1 MNIYKVTFT
10 IELHRDGDYDVSD
23 VSADSVR
30 VFAPTLEESLRKAQ
44 AYANENYLARLITL
58 KNDDGKEF
66 TSQYKNYRT
75 VSCELVAESDC

>member
-10 IELHRDGDYDVSD
+10 IELHRDGDYD

-44 AYANENYLARLITL
+44 AYANENYPARLITL